1 MLGMRALNK
10 VVLAL
15 TQAMILSA
23 SSRTPVMPRWLL
35 VIVALLLVV
44 LLGLG
49 GLAIYMGT
57 SPLEVMSV
65 MTSDAVVQLRK
76 EMRPARH

>member
-1 MLGMRALNK
+1 MRALNK